1 MQELKRIE
9 RHTFSNI
16 PTVVDMPYLLDL
28 QIASFNDFLQTEIPP
43 AKRKNQGLQ
52 AVFKSIFPIAD
63 VHNTM
68 SLDFEDYSIGVPKY
82 SIPECIERDMTFA
95 APLKATL
102 RLDYY
107 EKTGNETVVKEAIR
121 QQVFLG
127 ELPLMTES
135 GTFVINGA
143 ERVIVSQL
151 HRSPGVFFGEE
162 THPNGKLLFNARII
176 PYRGSWVEFSMDIN
190 DIMYAHIDRKR
201 KFPATMLLRA
211 FGFPMTRASGSCF
224 TIRSN
229 GRYPSWN
236 RR

>member
-1 MQELKRIE
+1 VQDLKLIE
-9 RHTFSNI
+9 RHAFSKI
-16 PTVVDMPYLLDL
+16 ETVVDMPYLLDL
-28 QIASFNDFLQTEIPP
+28 QIASFEDFLQINLPP
-43 AKRKNQGLQ
+43 AKRKDQGLQ

-82 SIPECIERDMTFA
+82 GIEECIERDMTYA

-102 RLDYY
+102 RLDYF
-107 EKTGNETVVKEAIR
+107 EKSGSETVVKMAIR

-127 ELPLMTES
+127 ELPLMTEA

-162 THPNGKLLFNARII
+162 THPN
-176 PYRGSWVEFSMDIN
+176 
-190 DIMYAHIDRKR
+190 
-201 KFPATMLLRA
+201 
-211 FGFPMTRASGSCF
+211 ASVQCPDNSVSGQLGG
-224 TIRSN
+224 ILHGYQRYHVRSH
-229 GRYPSWN
+229 R
-236 RR
+236 